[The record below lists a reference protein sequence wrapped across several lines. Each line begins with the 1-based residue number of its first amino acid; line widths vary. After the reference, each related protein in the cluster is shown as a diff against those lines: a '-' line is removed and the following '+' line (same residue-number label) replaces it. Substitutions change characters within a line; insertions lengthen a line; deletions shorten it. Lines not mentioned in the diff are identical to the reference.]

1 MVIDFNKGNGGGGS
15 GYTLPIASEQQLGGI
30 KVGSGLSITTAGT
43 LSADAQPVGV
53 ATTASTGVVK
63 IGQGINVDSAGTINA
78 NKAKPIY
85 DSQTSDGGTVC
96 PSTNGQIKIA
106 QDSSL
111 YLKYN
116 EAAPTSWA
124 WFEYW
129 DYEGDG
135 SDENGWYIHL
145 DQEELESVS
154 GSLVTKEI
162 ECTNGESDFYGA
174 TFNVIMGWGIRL
186 GIYDDLYYY
195 LSLGWYEDNLYF
207 IQYIGDGD
215 GYEVHNAVQIDWGG
229 FDMDLGYDT
238 TVYDSDIGVIVVD
251 TESQRCLEPFNW
263 YGIGSNGGGEE
274 IEKTST
280 YNWGTLKL
288 ANGIALEVNDS
299 DEGQGVVLGVSAG
312 ENVVF
317 GNGVGEEEN
326 NSKGL
331 RAPVQSYTQ
340 YDLDIV
346 DDHDNSICVVD
357 SGVGTIDFKNF
368 VLGSDGTYFYLTNGD
383 SLAERFIRIYVDEG
397 VPYVECSTDGGSES
411 CEIQFQNDGDYK
423 DFRLVIDNTVLQVF
437 ESYDNYENIIAEI
450 ENAEFVEGYNHIQ
463 LFDKDYNMESGA
475 IGTIIFNN
483 TDFIK
488 PYYDY
493 DGDSVQNVGFVLKKR
508 SYTESL

>member
-1 MVIDFNKGNGGGGS
+1 M
-15 GYTLPIASEQQLGGI
+15 
-30 KVGSGLSITTAGT
+30 
-43 LSADAQPVGV
+43 
-53 ATTASTGVVK
+53 
-63 IGQGINVDSAGTINA
+63 
-78 NKAKPIY
+78 
-85 DSQTSDGGTVC
+85 
-96 PSTNGQIKIA
+96 
-106 QDSSL
+106 
-111 YLKYN
+111 
-116 EAAPTSWA
+116 
-124 WFEYW
+124 
-129 DYEGDG
+129 
-135 SDENGWYIHL
+135 
-145 DQEELESVS
+145 
-154 GSLVTKEI
+154 
-162 ECTNGESDFYGA
+162 
-174 TFNVIMGWGIRL
+174 
-186 GIYDDLYYY
+186 
-195 LSLGWYEDNLYF
+195 
-207 IQYIGDGD
+207 
-215 GYEVHNAVQIDWGG
+215 
-229 FDMDLGYDT
+229 
-238 TVYDSDIGVIVVD
+238 
-251 TESQRCLEPFNW
+251 
-263 YGIGSNGGGEE
+263 
-274 IEKTST
+274 
-280 YNWGTLKL
+280 KL